1 MNTMTDGNLLLK
13 SVPAFM
19 QLESR
24 FDTEY
29 GVLWGLMDPLPR
41 PCFNETLLE
50 ELHQFVQKIQDGHGS
65 YSYEGKLHP
74 LSYGVIASK
83 TPGVFNLGGDLALFK
98 KAILDR
104 DRSLLVNYGHRC
116 ISNQFPWYEGFGR
129 SFTTISLVQGDALGG
144 GFECAL
150 SSSVIIAEESSRMGF
165 PEVLFNLFP
174 GMGAYSFLAR
184 KVGRREAER
193 LIVSGNIYTARE
205 LFDLGVIDVITPDGT
220 GEAAVYSFIKRHS
233 KSLNARRGLEQIARE
248 FDPIT
253 YGELARVVEIWADA
267 AMRLEPKD
275 LRMMERLLRAQARS
289 ESAAEF
295 AVPEKANVVR
305 LEPTVSAVGDD

>member
-1 MNTMTDGNLLLK
+1 MQFYYGDEVQEADSTTRLPCFGLFLLLPQARLRVHNRIGDGDSLSQFFGVGGSMNTMTDGNLLLK

-104 DRSLLVNYGHRC
+104 AWEKRQELQKRKM
-116 ISNQFPWYEGFGR
+116 SN
-129 SFTTISLVQGDALGG
+129 A
-144 GFECAL
+144 
-150 SSSVIIAEESSRMGF
+150 
-165 PEVLFNLFP
+165 
-174 GMGAYSFLAR
+174 
-184 KVGRREAER
+184 
-193 LIVSGNIYTARE
+193 VS
-205 LFDLGVIDVITPDGT
+205 
-220 GEAAVYSFIKRHS
+220 
-233 KSLNARRGLEQIARE
+233 
-248 FDPIT
+248 
-253 YGELARVVEIWADA
+253 
-267 AMRLEPKD
+267 
-275 LRMMERLLRAQARS
+275 
-289 ESAAEF
+289 
-295 AVPEKANVVR
+295 
-305 LEPTVSAVGDD
+305 